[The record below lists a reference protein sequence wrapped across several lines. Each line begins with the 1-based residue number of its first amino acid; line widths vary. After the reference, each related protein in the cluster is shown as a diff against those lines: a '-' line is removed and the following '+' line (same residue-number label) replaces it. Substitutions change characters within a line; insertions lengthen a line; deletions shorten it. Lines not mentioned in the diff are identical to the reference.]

1 LNLNEFVIPKT
12 LLRKSLTNKLEPL
25 VNPRRFAVWTQLN
38 INLQGKPFSFEGHA
52 YLRELYADPQPR
64 VVIRKAAQMGGSTYA
79 LARTLYTAIS
89 LRARCLYY
97 LPTDA
102 EAALF
107 SNDRL
112 GTWLDE
118 SFRLGRW
125 VKREG
130 EIWRAGSGRVL
141 FRGLFAEMRAR
152 AIDAD
157 MLVLDELD
165 MLSPARRTQALD
177 RLLHSSLGYVLELST
192 PKLPATG
199 IDARFAET
207 DMCYWLI
214 KCAGCG
220 WEEPLEHSFPACVGR
235 TGGTARLVCPRCG
248 HGLDAQAGRWVAQK
262 PDVKGT
268 RGYQF
273 CQLHSSVLDLGQ
285 ILREWEKLRHPYE
298 RERFHNSILGLPYSG
313 ASAVLDIKTIESC
326 MVGEK
331 PSSEQALWAGV
342 DVGDVLH
349 LAIGTNHGGKVA
361 IVHLARTSDWDELG
375 RLLVKYGSPVT
386 VIDAMPYK
394 ASVKQLA
401 RNYPTGRMILS
412 YYGGGGRQMG
422 SEDGLPTIRS
432 DRTELLDELVGRVET
447 GALELPSCDEECWLA
462 ARHLA
467 GLRRVVEEGRD
478 GRRRMIYPRGGE
490 DHYAHALA
498 YLLLAA
504 WCLPASDSVFDPA
517 TVPRNIFPCPD
528 H

>member
-1 LNLNEFVIPKT
+1 MEKKPDTFAGWVQ
-12 LLRKSLTNKLEPL
+12 KSIYLGN
-25 VNPRRFAVWTQLN
+25 
-38 INLQGKPFSFEGHA
+38 KPFSFEGHA

-79 LARTLYTAIS
+79 LARSLYTA
-89 LRARCLYY
+89 LTREARCIYY

-112 GTWLDE
+112 ATWLE
-118 SFRLGRW
+118 NSPRLTEWIG
-125 VKREG
+125 REG
-130 EIWRAGSGRVL
+130 EVWQVGRGRIL

-157 MLVLDELD
+157 MIVLDELD
-165 MLSPARRTQALD
+165 MLSPQRRTQALD
-177 RLLHSSLGYVLELST
+177 RLLHSALGYVLELST
-192 PKLPATG
+192 PKLPGTG

-207 DMCYWLI
+207 DMRYWLI
-214 KCAGCG
+214 KCPGCG

-235 TGGTARLVCPRCG
+235 MDGTARLVCPRCG
-248 HGLDAQAGRWVAQK
+248 QGLDAQAGRWVPQK
-262 PDVKGT
+262 PDATLT

-285 ILREWEKLRHPYE
+285 IMREWEKIRHPYE

-331 PSSEQALWAGV
+331 RPAAPALWAGV

-349 LAIGTNHGGKVA
+349 VAIGTGNGAKVS
-361 IVHLARTSDWDELG
+361 IVHLARTSDWDEVA
-375 RLLVKYGSPVT
+375 RLLVKHGAPVT

-394 ASVKQLA
+394 SSVKQLA
-401 RNYPTGRMILS
+401 RNYPAGRMILS

-432 DRTELLDELVGRVET
+432 DRTELLDELVGRIEAGT
-447 GALELPSCDEECWLA
+447 LELPHCDEECWLA

-467 GLRRVVEEGRD
+467 GLRRVAEDGRD
-478 GRRRMIYPRGGE
+478 GRRRMVYPRGGE

-498 YLLLAA
+498 YLLLAC
-504 WCLPASDSVFDPA
+504 WCSPA
-517 TVPRNIFPCPD
+517 TDGALKPMAIPRNIFPCSD
-528 H
+528 R